1 MDNKPEKIRVCFLEE
16 WAPIDNDRV
25 KKGMYEVSNAGRV
38 RNTKGHIL
46 KQHLMNQ
53 GYPMVS
59 LISSNQEQAKY
70 VNQLTHRLVASAF
83 VDKPDDNFN
92 VVNHL
97 DGIKTNPKYTNLE
110 WTDHSHNVNHAIEN
124 GLMPNIVGEKQHMA
138 KLTNEQVVTI
148 CEILQSGDY
157 HDYADILN
165 RIGMSVTDNNKDLIG
180 NIKRRIAW
188 KHISKDCEF

>member
-1 MDNKPEKIRVCFLEE
+1 
-16 WAPIDNDRV
+16 
-25 KKGMYEVSNAGRV
+25 MYEVSNAGRV

-46 KQHLMNQ
+46 KQHIMNQ
-53 GYPMVS
+53 GYPMIS

-70 VNQLTHRLVASAF
+70 VNLLTHRLVASAF

-97 DGIKTNPKYTNLE
+97 DGIKTNSKYTNLE

-138 KLTNEQVVTI
+138 KLTNEQVVII

-165 RIGMSVTDNNKDLIG
+165 RIGMSVTDNNKGLIG
-180 NIKRRIAW
+180 NIKRRKAW
-188 KHISKDCEF
+188 KHISKDYEF